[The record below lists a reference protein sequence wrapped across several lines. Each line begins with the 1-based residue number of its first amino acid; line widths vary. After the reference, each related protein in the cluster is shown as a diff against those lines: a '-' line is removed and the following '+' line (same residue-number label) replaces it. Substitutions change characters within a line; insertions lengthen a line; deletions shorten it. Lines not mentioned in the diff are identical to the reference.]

1 MSALLFSNDIRPFIH
16 SQTQKPKSI
25 HDSAT
30 QEGGEQTA
38 GSASRLLLLFN
49 TSLHHL
55 WVFRKHT
62 LLNLENNLC
71 YLKQRGTME

>member
-30 QEGGEQTA
+30 QEGENKQLA
-38 GSASRLLLLFN
+38 ALADSYYYLILLCTTCGFSESIHCLI
-49 TSLHHL
+49 
-55 WVFRKHT
+55 
-62 LLNLENNLC
+62 
-71 YLKQRGTME
+71 

>member
-38 GSASRLLLLFN
+38 GSDSYYYLILLCTTCGFSESIHCLI
-49 TSLHHL
+49 
-55 WVFRKHT
+55 
-62 LLNLENNLC
+62 
-71 YLKQRGTME
+71 